1 MAQFVFNP
9 LLTEFTIQKGVG
21 EFGTGVALAPL
32 VRSDSITGVYG
43 VRARQDTKAADVK
56 RAPGAKYKRVETTE
70 RSTNPYL
77 CVDRGVMVPVP
88 IELSIG
94 QGGAQVF
101 EEKRNAAEESVRY
114 VQFAHEKEVHDLLWS
129 STKAT
134 QEGRYGAAQVVVPSV
149 KWNAAN
155 DTMIADV
162 KALKTKIRR
171 RCGYDPNVLVIPN
184 EVADVIL
191 GSSSNSIAE
200 RLKYTSKDA
209 YTPDILA
216 RLFQVDRV
224 IIPRELNNTANAG
237 QDQAYTDLWT
247 GDNVGLFYVDTRN
260 TKNKITIAST
270 FYWEAA
276 EAPFFGTME
285 KYDDESNSHLI
296 KTSAYFDVKSI
307 DYACGGILWD
317 VLS

>member
-43 VRARQDTKAADVK
+43 TRARQDTKAADVL
-56 RAPGAKYKRVETTE
+56 RAPGAKYKRTETTE
-70 RSTNPYL
+70 RGTSPYL
-77 CVDRGVMVPVP
+77 AKDHGVIVPVP

-94 QGGAQVF
+94 QGGARVF
-101 EEKRNAAEESVRY
+101 EEKRNAALESVRY
-114 VQFAHEKEVHDLLWS
+114 VQYAHETSVHDLLWS
-129 STKAT
+129 SVKAT
-134 QEGRYGAAQVVVPSV
+134 QESRYGASQVVVPSV

-171 RCGYDPNVLVIPN
+171 RCGYDPNTLVLPN

-191 GSSSNSIAE
+191 GSSTNSIAE
-200 RLKYTSKDA
+200 RLKYTTGES
-209 YTPDILA
+209 YTSAVLA
-216 RLFQVDRV
+216 RLFEVQRV
-224 IIPRELNNTANAG
+224 IIPRELTNTANAG
-237 QDQAYTDLWT
+237 QDQSYTDLWT
-247 GDNVGLFYVDTRN
+247 GDNVGLFYIDTSDSF
-260 TKNKITIAST
+260 NKTTLAST

-296 KTSAYFDVKSI
+296 KTSAYFDVRAV
-307 DYACGGILWD
+307 DYACGGIMWD
-317 VLS
+317 VLT